1 LAQPAVARL
10 LNEEFVACLVNN
22 RGDAGAAEAGG
33 PGGGENDVTLAL
45 FGEAS
50 LANPVLR
57 FVDAAGNQLGPRM
70 ASAWDESIKDARG
83 PSAAAVFLAATAALA
98 ATGRPLPRWV
108 KEQLA
113 ALQSAAEL

>member
-1 LAQPAVARL
+1 MARPLDTAAALAPLVAAL
-10 LNEEFVACLVNN
+10 AA
-22 RGDAGAAEAGG
+22 RGVER
-33 PGGGENDVTLAL
+33 
-45 FGEAS
+45 
-50 LANPVLR
+50 LR

-108 KEQLA
+108 EEQLA
-113 ALQSAAEL
+113 ALQSSAEL